1 MGVMSKKFFKDKA
14 NKSYRLLIMMW
25 MQQDVEDC
33 WLWFGREDK
42 SNWSSQNRIIV
53 DKAYL
58 NVKRVYGSQSL

>member
-33 WLWFGREDK
+33 WPWFGREDK